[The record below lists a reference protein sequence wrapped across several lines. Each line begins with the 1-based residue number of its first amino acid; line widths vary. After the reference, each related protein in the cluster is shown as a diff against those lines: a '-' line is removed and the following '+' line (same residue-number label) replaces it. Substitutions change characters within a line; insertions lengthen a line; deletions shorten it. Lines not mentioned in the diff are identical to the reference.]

1 MTATKEER
9 MERKVITTEKGMP
22 PTGPFVQA
30 IQVGNFLFMS
40 GFRGIDPATNR
51 VPKEDI
57 EAEARQ
63 VFENIKAIVEAAGG
77 RMTDIVST
85 TVYVRDMFRHRPIV
99 NALYEEYFGGHYP
112 TRTIVEVSRLNGDD
126 NIEITAAVAYIP

>member
-1 MTATKEER
+1 
-9 MERKVITTEKGMP
+9 MEKRVISTDRGMP

-30 IQVGNFLFMS
+30 IQVGPFLFLS

-51 VPKEDI
+51 VPKGDI

-63 VFENIKAIVEAAGG
+63 VFENIKAVMEAAGG

-99 NALYEEYFGGHYP
+99 NALYEAYFGTDLP

-126 NIEITAAVAYIP
+126 NIEITAAIAYIPGNA